1 MDYEQRSELYK
12 FIIIILAILCVLFT
26 AMKIQYDKE
35 DNSPIY
41 KCKDSVCYKV
51 RWMKPKNPVYVIEI
65 KEAEDPTLVG
75 SVWETDGETA
85 KCVLPALS
93 MSKTG

>member
-12 FIIIILAILCVLFT
+12 FIIIILVILCVLFT

-35 DNSPIY
+35 DKSPVY

-51 RWMKPKNPVYVIEI
+51 R
-65 KEAEDPTLVG
+65 
-75 SVWETDGETA
+75 
-85 KCVLPALS
+85 
-93 MSKTG
+93 